1 VPAVAN
7 RALPATPFR
16 IQAPANAHNTIAAT
30 STSVEVTMRARCART
45 VIRTSSHR
53 FLNTPGPWA
62 A

>member
-1 VPAVAN
+1 
-7 RALPATPFR
+7 LPATPFR

-45 VIRTSSHR
+45 VISTSSHR